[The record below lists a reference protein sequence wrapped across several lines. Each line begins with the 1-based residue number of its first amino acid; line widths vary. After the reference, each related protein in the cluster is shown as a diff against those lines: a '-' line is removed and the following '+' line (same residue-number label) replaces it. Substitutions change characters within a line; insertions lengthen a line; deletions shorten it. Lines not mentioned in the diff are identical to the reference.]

1 MDQQL
6 ADRQKD
12 LEAAEQKRQEFEAK
26 NAALMPGTGSVSAKL
41 EGARSELR
49 GVESDLLAAQSA
61 LASIN
66 GQLSGTPPTIT
77 IPGTQGGARG
87 ALAQAQADLASMK
100 ARGLTDSHPDVLA
113 AKAQIASLQRQAA
126 AEGAHAG
133 TPNPAYASL
142 QSIKADREASLV
154 SLQSR
159 KASLQQEIGQL
170 TGQQYSEPAVAA
182 EAARINRDY
191 DVLKDQY
198 DKLLRDREQLRLR
211 GQVESEHNS
220 VKFDVIDPPSTPRGP
235 SAPDRPLLL
244 MLVLVVG
251 WRRVRHSL
259 CHGAAAIELCHHW
272 PVGAGDRHD
281 RAGLGL
287 ADADR
292 HGAGAAVEA
301 VEVVRWCHGRPGAG
315 IDGAAG
321 RGIHEAADGGM
332 RAQDMSEQGDTP
344 QTPQDR
350 PDRAPVRKTAPSLIE
365 RAAGTFDFRQ
375 HLRTPAVPPLP
386 PKPVA
391 AAGRCPCIR
400 SRAGTSA
407 GSGHAGVVC
416 ARGAQVFIPATDAD
430 AAATP
435 LDGIP
440 SRQRFRKA
448 PQPIDR
454 RLLREQCLIEPEG
467 PVSALL
473 EEFRIVKRHLLLTA
487 ADSRAG
493 RTARHGERILVCSAH
508 PARARPFA
516 R

>member
-1 MDQQL
+1 MTNLLDEVRIALYGVWHRRWLALGVAWLVCLIGWLVVAMVPNSYESKARIFIQIDDVLSDQIGIGGNAKQDIERVRQTLTSTVNLEKVVRATRLGDKVTNDKQMESAVAGLATQIKVVSQQDNLFEISATSGRGSYTDAQNAKLAQDVVQKMIDIFREENLAGGRGEMTDSLAFMDQQL

-26 NAALMPGTGSVSAKL
+26 NASLMPGTGSVSAKL

-66 GQLSGTPPTIT
+66 GQLSGMPPTIT
-77 IPGTQGGARG
+77 IPGAQGGARG

-113 AKAQIASLQRQAA
+113 AKAQVASLQRQAST
-126 AEGAHAG
+126 EGTHAG

-159 KASLQQEIGQL
+159 KGSLQQEIGQL
-170 TGQQYSEPAVAA
+170 TGQQYDEPAVAA

-251 WRRVRHSL
+251 L
-259 CHGAAAIELCHHW
+259 
-272 PVGAGDRHD
+272 
-281 RAGLGL
+281 
-287 ADADR
+287 
-292 HGAGAAVEA
+292 
-301 VEVVRWCHGRPGAG
+301 
-315 IDGAAG
+315 AAG
-321 RGIHEAADGGM
+321 CGVAFAM
-332 RAQDMSEQGDTP
+332 AQLRSSYATTSQ
-344 QTPQDR
+344 
-350 PDRAPVRKTAPSLIE
+350 LE
-365 RAAGTFDFRQ
+365 RATGMIV
-375 HLRTPAVPPLP
+375 L
-386 PKPVA
+386 
-391 AAGRCPCIR
+391 
-400 SRAGTSA
+400 
-407 GSGHAGVVC
+407 GSISLT
-416 ARGAQVFIPATDAD
+416 Q
-430 AAATP
+430 
-435 LDGIP
+435 
-440 SRQRFRKA
+440 
-448 PQPIDR
+448 
-454 RLLREQCLIEPEG
+454 
-467 PVSALL
+467 
-473 EEFRIVKRHLLLTA
+473 TA
-487 ADSRAG
+487 A
-493 RTARHGERILVCSAH
+493 
-508 PARARPFA
+508 ARARQWKQLKLFGGA
-516 R
+516 TAGLVLVLMVLLAVEFMKRRMVA